1 MAGRGAA
8 GKGYVYVWPHVES
21 CRICCL
27 HAVSDMFV
35 QREHQMQESLYARL
49 SGHARADFIEL
60 SMKEITVF
68 VRFSVQNTAHGG
80 IHALCPTSKGPAVTF
95 AAPQP
100 GFAHRSYQPF
110 ACVMLENRSGLLHA
124 MRTP

>member
-1 MAGRGAA
+1 
-8 GKGYVYVWPHVES
+8 
-21 CRICCL
+21 
-27 HAVSDMFV
+27 
-35 QREHQMQESLYARL
+35 MQESLYARL

-80 IHALCPTSKGPAVTF
+80 INALCPTSKGPAVTF

-100 GFAHRSYQPF
+100 GFALHRIYQPF
-110 ACVMLENRSGLLHA
+110 ARVMLENRLGLLHA